1 MGNENKVSPEG
12 YVDVRYNLTY
22 SVFMLLAGIGFV
34 IWPLLSDK
42 EGFMKYYLLLLG
54 LIFLIH
60 GVYAISG
67 RKYIRYDP
75 QGKIISFFG
84 LLELIN
90 RKVKYDNLF
99 FRGKDLFRVIK
110 GKTRFINVIRSQCN
124 KEDLDFLFQEIK
136 KDILFISKNIG

>member
-1 MGNENKVSPEG
+1 MGNENRVSPER
-12 YVDVRYNLTY
+12 YIDVRYNLTY

-42 EGFMKYYLLLLG
+42 EGFMKYYFLLIG

-99 FRGKDLFRVIK
+99 FRGKDLFRVVK
-110 GKTRFINVIRSQCN
+110 GKVRFINVIRSQCN
-124 KEDLDFLFQEIK
+124 KEDLDLLFQEIK
-136 KDILFISKNIG
+136 KDKLFIKEI

>member
-12 YVDVRYNLTY
+12 YVNVRYNLTY
-22 SVFMLLAGIGFV
+22 SIFMLLAGIGFF

-42 EGFMKYYLLLLG
+42 KEFMKYYLLLLG

-60 GVYAISG
+60 GLYAISG

-75 QGKIISFFG
+75 QGKVISFFG

-99 FRGKDLFRVIK
+99 FRGKDLFRVVK
-110 GKTRFINVIRSQCN
+110 GKVRFINVIRSQCN
-124 KEDLDFLFQEIK
+124 KEDLDFLFQEIR
-136 KDILFISKNIG
+136 KDKLFIKEI